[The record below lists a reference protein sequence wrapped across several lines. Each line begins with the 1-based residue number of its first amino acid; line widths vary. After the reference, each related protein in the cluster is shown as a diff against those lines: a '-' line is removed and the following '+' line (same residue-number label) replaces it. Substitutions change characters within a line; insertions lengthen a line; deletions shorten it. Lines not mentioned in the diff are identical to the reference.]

1 MGSGK
6 PTSFDIAY
14 EAGVSQSTVSRALRN
29 SPLVREETRR
39 RVQEAARRLN
49 YQVDQRAAGLRSQ
62 RSRTLAVL
70 LFEDPTSD
78 DSQINPFFL
87 SMLSSITHAAAR
99 HEYDV
104 LLSFQQLSD
113 DWHTRYELSNRA
125 DGIILLG
132 YGDFRRYREKLEH
145 LESAGAH
152 YIIWGPAEVGKPSH
166 AMCSDNAAGAAD
178 ATRHLVGLGRRR
190 IAFLGTADS
199 GYPEFRQ
206 RFRSYRAV
214 LSEAGLQTDPVLR
227 FDADNLESAGNSAA
241 LRLLASGKRFDA
253 ILAAS
258 DLIAIGA
265 IGALTERGLNVPQ
278 DVAVVGFDDIPA
290 ASYVRPP
297 LTTVRQDTIAAGQA
311 LVEHVIRR
319 IEGEDVAPMLLRPR
333 LTVRES
339 CGAKHR
345 T

>member
-14 EAGVSQSTVSRALRN
+14 EVGVSQSTVSRALRN
-29 SPLVREETRR
+29 SPLVKEETRR
-39 RVQEAARRLN
+39 RVQDAARRLN

-87 SMLSSITHAAAR
+87 SMLSSITRAAAGS
-99 HEYDV
+99 EYDV
-104 LLSFQQLSD
+104 LLAFQQLSD
-113 DWHTRYELSNRA
+113 DWHMRYEVSNRA

-132 YGDFRRYREKLEH
+132 YGDFRSYREKLEH
-145 LESAGAH
+145 LELAGAH

-178 ATRHLVGLGRRR
+178 ATRHLIGLGRRR

-206 RFRSYRAV
+206 RFRSFQAV
-214 LSEAGLQTDPVLR
+214 LREAGLETGGDLQY
-227 FDADNLESAGNSAA
+227 DAGNLESAGHAA
-241 LRLLASGKRFDA
+241 AIRLLDSGKCFDSV
-253 ILAAS
+253 LAAS
-258 DLIAIGA
+258 DLIAVGA
-265 IGALTERGLNVPQ
+265 IRALTERGLRIPQ

-290 ASYVRPP
+290 ASYVRPS
-297 LTTVRQDTIAAGQA
+297 LTTVRQDTIAAGRA
-311 LVEHVIRR
+311 LVENVIRR
-319 IEGEDVAPMLLRPR
+319 IEGEDVTPKLLRPH
-333 LTVRES
+333 LTIRES
-339 CGAKHR
+339 CGAKLR
-345 T
+345 I